1 MVLSVAGMQSNIKTV
16 GTGSVEDY
24 SKTMSFRP
32 PPTSAV
38 VHGLPPRPNRL
49 AAILAIGI
57 EANHNTPRAPFG
69 VWRAQVYEPAGPR
82 KITPSRGVLARNVDA
97 DGQCL
102 FHCLARLHN
111 RTFGVY
117 KTTTQVIDDIRSYL
131 DEHWDVLSKAHSEN
145 DDKTL
150 YLQDVGVRWGGNL
163 EIDAAAERYGVNIF
177 EWTSTGEAA
186 NLLSHEQALGD
197 AILSHRYH
205 PTAGNPNE
213 LKAFAS
219 WDLFLHRG
227 HFRYLEKT
235 TSDRVHEEA
244 AEQIEKPFERLPR
257 TRKPVPP
264 KGTMNDALRYA
275 AEERA
280 ARQRRANAD
289 QVCYTRPMADLNE
302 EATERL
308 VRELVAREEQE
319 ESDARMAHRLASQ
332 S

>member
-1 MVLSVAGMQSNIKTV
+1 
-16 GTGSVEDY
+16 
-24 SKTMSFRP
+24 MSFRP

-57 EANHNTPRAPFG
+57 DANHNTPRAPFG

-82 KITPSRGVLARNVDA
+82 KITPSRGVLAPNVDA

-102 FHCLARLHN
+102 FHCLAQLHN
-111 RTFGVY
+111 RTFGGY

-150 YLQDVGVRWGGNL
+150 YLPDVGVRWGGNL

-177 EWTSTGEAA
+177 EWTSTGEAP
-186 NLLSHEQALGD
+186 NLLSHEQALGG

-205 PTAGNPNE
+205 PIDGNPNE

-227 HFRYLEKT
+227 HFRYLQKT

-244 AEQIEKPFERLPR
+244 AGRVEKPSERLPR
-257 TRKPVPP
+257 TRKKPAPP
-264 KGTMNDALRYA
+264 RGRMNDELRDA
-275 AEERA
+275 AEQRA
-280 ARQRRANAD
+280 ARQLLADAD
-289 QVCYTRPMADLNE
+289 QVCYFRPMPDPDE

-319 ESDARMAHRLASQ
+319 QRDARMARMLASQ